1 MLQPRGVNLKRI
13 LCYRCEDRVIHR
25 DDKEIRYLPRNYD
38 LWWEKGG
45 KKRGEKVVE
54 TYKVKE
60 LRNLTFA
67 MEHSKIIF

>member
-1 MLQPRGVNLKRI
+1 MI
-13 LCYRCEDRVIHR
+13 F
-25 DDKEIRYLPRNYD
+25 
-38 LWWEKGG
+38 GG
-45 KKRGEKVVE
+45 KREGRRGEKVVE